1 MKKLNTQ
8 KMQTVEGGCL
18 NATMIRL
25 VAKVCIYIKN
35 ILEREFKLF

>member
-1 MKKLNTQ
+1 MQTLDVQ